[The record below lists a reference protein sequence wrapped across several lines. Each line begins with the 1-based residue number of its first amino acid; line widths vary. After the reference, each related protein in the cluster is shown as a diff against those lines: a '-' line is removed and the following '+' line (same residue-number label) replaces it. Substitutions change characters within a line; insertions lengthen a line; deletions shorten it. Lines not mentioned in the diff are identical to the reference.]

1 MIIVSISG
9 ITLQALWVRLEN
21 RPNFK
26 MRLDEGSQEFLWRC
40 ILSIPDLEFYRLPS
54 PRGVLNPKLPIVI
67 DPESGVT
74 VDFVSWHFFL
84 SYQVNELGHLVKMF
98 AFSLP
103 MRKMLVLKIFSL
115 IICMSKSFFA
125 FSCLQID
132 VFYVYFRQLWK
143 KNYSRIIYTDPIT
156 SKVYYPVI

>member
-1 MIIVSISG
+1 MQSLNDIVSLQPQLDLKMTIVSISG

-40 ILSIPDLEFYRLPS
+40 ILSIPDLEFYCLPS

-74 VDFVSWHFFL
+74 VDFVS
-84 SYQVNELGHLVKMF
+84 
-98 AFSLP
+98 
-103 MRKMLVLKIFSL
+103 
-115 IICMSKSFFA
+115 
-125 FSCLQID
+125 
-132 VFYVYFRQLWK
+132 
-143 KNYSRIIYTDPIT
+143 
-156 SKVYYPVI
+156 

>member
-84 SYQVNELGHLVKMF
+84 LYQVNELGHLVKMF

-103 MRKMLVLKIFSL
+103 MRKMFVFKIFSL

-132 VFYVYFRQLWK
+132 LFYVYFRQLWK
-143 KNYSRIIYTDPIT
+143 K
-156 SKVYYPVI
+156 KLL

>member
-40 ILSIPDLEFYRLPS
+40 ILSIPDLEFFRLPS

-84 SYQVNELGHLVKMF
+84 LYQVNELGHLVKIF

-103 MRKMLVLKIFSL
+103 MRKMFVLKIFSL
-115 IICMSKSFFA
+115 IICMSKSFF
-125 FSCLQID
+125 CI
-132 VFYVYFRQLWK
+132 QLFADRSFFMYILGNFEK
-143 KNYSRIIYTDPIT
+143 KNYSRITYTDPIT
-156 SKVYYPVI
+156 SKVY

>member
-84 SYQVNELGHLVKMF
+84 LYQVNELGHLVKMF

-103 MRKMLVLKIFSL
+103 MRKMFVLKIFSL

-132 VFYVYFRQLWK
+132 LFYVYFRQLWK
-143 KNYSRIIYTDPIT
+143 K
-156 SKVYYPVI
+156 KLL

>member
-84 SYQVNELGHLVKMF
+84 LYQVNEIGHLVKMF

-103 MRKMLVLKIFSL
+103 MRKMFVLKIFSL

-132 VFYVYFRQLWK
+132 LFYVYFRQLWK
-143 KNYSRIIYTDPIT
+143 K
-156 SKVYYPVI
+156 KLL

>member
-84 SYQVNELGHLVKMF
+84 LYQVNEIGHLVKIF

-103 MRKMLVLKIFSL
+103 MRKMFVFKIFSL

-132 VFYVYFRQLWK
+132 LFYVYFRQLWK
-143 KNYSRIIYTDPIT
+143 K
-156 SKVYYPVI
+156 KLL

>member
-1 MIIVSISG
+1 MLILKVKYAIPHIVSLQPQLDLKMIIVSISG

-26 MRLDEGSQEFLWRC
+26 MKLDEGSQEFLWRC

-74 VDFVSWHFFL
+74 VDFVS
-84 SYQVNELGHLVKMF
+84 
-98 AFSLP
+98 
-103 MRKMLVLKIFSL
+103 
-115 IICMSKSFFA
+115 
-125 FSCLQID
+125 
-132 VFYVYFRQLWK
+132 
-143 KNYSRIIYTDPIT
+143 
-156 SKVYYPVI
+156 

>member
-84 SYQVNELGHLVKMF
+84 LYQVNELGHLVKMF

-103 MRKMLVLKIFSL
+103 MRKTFRAWNIFIDNL
-115 IICMSKSFFA
+115 SKRFFA

-132 VFYVYFRQLWK
+132 LFFIYILGNFEK
-143 KNYSRIIYTDPIT
+143 KLL
-156 SKVYYPVI
+156 